1 MKLLNYTVAA
11 ALLGVGL
18 FTLSLS
24 LGLESTASYAALA
37 GVLFLAGVVRDYSPR
52 RRHWEPSRR
61 MGLARFP
68 SRAQVIRHRRT
79 PAGSLAA

>member
-18 FTLSLS
+18 FSLSLS
-24 LGLESTASYAALA
+24 LGLEVAASYAALA
-37 GVLFLAGVVRDYSPR
+37 GLLFLAGVVRDYSPR

-61 MGLARFP
+61 MGLGRFP
-68 SRAQVIRHRRT
+68 TRAQVIRHRRS

>member
-1 MKLLNYTVAA
+1 MKLLTYTVAA
-11 ALLGVGL
+11 ALLGIGL

-61 MGLARFP
+61 TGMTCFP

-79 PAGSLAA
+79 TAGSLAA